1 MHLLRKLFRPGRALA
16 ALLLLASL
24 LAGQAADA
32 RHHLSDQGCP
42 ADTGRHDSHCT
53 CAGLHAVSLG
63 SEAPAQLAPV
73 EMARELARVASA
85 LTPIA
90 CAVISAAPRAP
101 PQG

>member
-1 MHLLRKLFRPGRALA
+1 MHLLRKLFRPGRELA

-24 LAGQAADA
+24 LVGQAADA

-42 ADTGRHDSHCT
+42 ADTGGRDSHCT
-53 CAGLHAVSLG
+53 CASLHAVSLA
-63 SEAPAQLAPV
+63 SEALAQLAPV
-73 EMARELARVASA
+73 EMQRELARVASA
-85 LTPIA
+85 LAPIA